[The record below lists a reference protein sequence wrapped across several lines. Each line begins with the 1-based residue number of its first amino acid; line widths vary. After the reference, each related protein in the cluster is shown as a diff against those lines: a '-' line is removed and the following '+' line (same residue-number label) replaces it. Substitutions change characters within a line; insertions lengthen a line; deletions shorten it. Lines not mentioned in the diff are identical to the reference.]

1 MFWDS
6 LVLHEWEPWQSRSLY
21 PDSSRRHCTM
31 CSFVLWSD
39 QVSWH
44 VFSQHPPDAALE
56 VMGGVSWQSSHV
68 DRRIMERWISK
79 PDQVIVPEKVKQRE
93 EKNLFSCVKNI
104 MRRQEKRGT
113 LFHSA
118 PENEEA
124 RNWCQLCFISLSV
137 KSLCHFFLHRKL
149 LKKIHHCAHTYEN
162 IITCLNDWRP
172 VALTPIFSKCFE
184 KLIRDHIC
192 SVLPASLDPLQ
203 FAYRRNRST
212 DDAIAFTLHTAL
224 SHLEIRT
231 PM

>member
-68 DRRIMERWISK
+68 DRRIMERWIKQARPS
-79 PDQVIVPEKVKQRE
+79 DCSEKVKQRE

-137 KSLCHFFLHRKL
+137 KSLVIFFCTGNSWKNPPLCPYL
-149 LKKIHHCAHTYEN
+149 WKI
-162 IITCLNDWRP
+162 
-172 VALTPIFSKCFE
+172 
-184 KLIRDHIC
+184 
-192 SVLPASLDPLQ
+192 
-203 FAYRRNRST
+203 
-212 DDAIAFTLHTAL
+212 
-224 SHLEIRT
+224 
-231 PM
+231 